1 MVSLIL
7 YGDFII
13 KRQITLIFLWDHW
26 GNMMYS
32 VFHVSVP
39 ECIHIHD
46 GGMRNC
52 LQVFLNLWEACK
64 YKLATTAIAVLMC
77 RLKE

>member
-1 MVSLIL
+1 
-7 YGDFII
+7 
-13 KRQITLIFLWDHW
+13 
-26 GNMMYS
+26 MYS